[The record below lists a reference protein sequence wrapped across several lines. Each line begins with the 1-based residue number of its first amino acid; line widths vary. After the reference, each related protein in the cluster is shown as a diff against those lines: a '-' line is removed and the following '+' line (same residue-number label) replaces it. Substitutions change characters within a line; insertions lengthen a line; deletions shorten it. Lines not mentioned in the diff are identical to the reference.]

1 MTSEVIVVVDE
12 ASQPA
17 FRAGLTGV
25 PGFVEA
31 ANPHGDGLK
40 ELLDDVSIRVV
51 EITTEV
57 CSGESGQ
64 IAHSID
70 QKFGV
75 FNVMTVLSSRRN
87 RVAGFVPRRGD
98 SSAWGTTFS
107 STSIAA

>member
-17 FRAGLTGV
+17 FCAGLTGV
-25 PGFVEA
+25 PGFMEA
-31 ANPHGDGLK
+31 TNPHGNGLK

-51 EITTEV
+51 EIATEV
-57 CSGESGQ
+57 SPSESGQ

-75 FNVMTVLSSRRN
+75 FDVMTI
-87 RVAGFVPRRGD
+87 FEFPQEPRRGLC
-98 SSAWGTTFS
+98 APTR
-107 STSIAA
+107 